1 MALEQVSEKNF
12 GDLIKKNGIVMID
25 FWAPWCGPCRAF
37 GPVFEKAAQDNPDV
51 TFAKCNTE
59 DEQGLAGAL
68 GIRSIPTLMVF
79 RDGILVF
86 NQPGMLPAPILKE
99 LVDKVR
105 ALDMEAVRTEIAE
118 HEKRH
123 AAGECDHD
131 HDHDH
136 GHDHSPGDND
146 LDAQVAPTSKTTGLA

>member
-12 GDLIKKNGIVMID
+12 GDLIKKDGIVLID

-37 GPVFEKAAQDNPDV
+37 GPVFEQAAEDNPDV

-68 GIRSIPTLMVF
+68 GIRSIPTLLVF
-79 RDGILVF
+79 RDGIMIF

-105 ALDMEAVRTEIAE
+105 ALDMQAVRKEIEE
-118 HEKRH
+118 HERRH

-136 GHDHSPGDND
+136 EHGHDHDHGDD
-146 LDAQVAPTSKTTGLA
+146 GPTAPTTSTTGLA